1 MKILLTAFDPFG
13 GEPVNPAWEAVQR
26 LRAPAGTELV
36 RLCLPT
42 VFGLSGDLLCRAMAG
57 TQPDLV
63 LCAGQAAGRAA
74 ITPERQA
81 RNRMDASIP
90 DNAGFQPREQPVIP
104 GGPAVL
110 PARLPAEELAAA
122 IRASGVPAEVSDS
135 AGLFVCNQLL
145 YRLLY
150 EMEKKYPSM
159 RGGFLHVPC
168 LPEQAERLGG
178 GKALPSLPLEDIVRG
193 LQAGLDWLTERFSD
207 SGSDGRFESAPVI

>member
-1 MKILLTAFDPFG
+1 MKILLTGFAPFG
-13 GEPVNPAWEAVQR
+13 GETINSAWEAVQR

-42 VFGLSGDLLCRAMAG
+42 VFGLSGDLLCAALAEER
-57 TQPDLV
+57 PDLV
-63 LCAGQAAGRAA
+63 LCVGQAAGRAA

-81 RNRMDASIP
+81 VNRTDAAIP
-90 DNAGFQPREQPVIP
+90 DNAGVQPREQPVIP

-110 PARLPAEELAAA
+110 PTRLPAEELTAA

-150 EMEKKYPSM
+150 ELEKEYPST
-159 RGGFLHVPC
+159 RGGFVHVPC
-168 LPEQAERLGG
+168 LPEQAERLG
-178 GKALPSLPLEDIVRG
+178 KDKPLPSLPLPDIVRG
-193 LQAGLDWLTERFSD
+193 LQAGLAFLAKE
-207 SGSDGRFESAPVI
+207 